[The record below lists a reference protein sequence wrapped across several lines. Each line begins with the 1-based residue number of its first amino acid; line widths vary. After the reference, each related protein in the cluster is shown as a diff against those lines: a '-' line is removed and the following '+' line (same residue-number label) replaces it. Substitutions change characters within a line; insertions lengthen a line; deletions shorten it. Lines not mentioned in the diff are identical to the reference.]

1 MTGKTPNIFE
11 IILLWWRQFIF
22 SRFDTKIQ
30 CSKIFANDKAEKS
43 YHFLLRMSIA
53 PLFSWLYPYQSMRIV
68 YLTNLFGSLTNYA
81 VFWMYFPK
89 DCIHAQPECEMKISY
104 SKGFEAIF
112 LTDLISIIQLLD
124 GIHPLLSTSCFA
136 HIFENIMLSIS
147 DNIHFNRSLLT
158 RFFYPMSQKLS
169 GLSSWFFYESS

>member
-68 YLTNLFGSLTNYA
+68 YLTNLFGSLSNYA

-89 DCIHAQPECEMKISY
+89 DSIHAQPECEMKISY

-124 GIHPLLSTSCFA
+124 GIHPLLSISCFT
-136 HIFENIMLSIS
+136 HIFENICSPFPITSIS
-147 DNIHFNRSLLT
+147 IGVCSHV
-158 RFFYPMSQKLS
+158 
-169 GLSSWFFYESS
+169 SSIQCLRNCQVYRPVFFYEAS